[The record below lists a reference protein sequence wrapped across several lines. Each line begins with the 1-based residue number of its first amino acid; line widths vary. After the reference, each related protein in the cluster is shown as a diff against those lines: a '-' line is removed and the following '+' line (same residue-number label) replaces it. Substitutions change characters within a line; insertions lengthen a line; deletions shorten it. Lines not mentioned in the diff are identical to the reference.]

1 MRVIEEKFRRRKQR
15 FRTRSIGVGF
25 VNQNNTTRKQIK
37 IIQAK
42 VREEENKDQ
51 SSREGRRKSKSKSLA
66 SRYNKDK
73 AARGKKV
80 GHL

>member
-42 VREEENKDQ
+42 EL
-51 SSREGRRKSKSKSLA
+51 GI
-66 SRYNKDK
+66 
-73 AARGKKV
+73 
-80 GHL
+80 